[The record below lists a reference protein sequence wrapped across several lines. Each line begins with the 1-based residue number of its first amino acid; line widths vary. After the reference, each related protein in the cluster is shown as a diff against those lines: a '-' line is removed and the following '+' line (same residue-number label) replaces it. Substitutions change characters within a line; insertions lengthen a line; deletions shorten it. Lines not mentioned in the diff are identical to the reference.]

1 MAYANSEGSDR
12 PAHPRSQLRAFAAN
26 TLHQG
31 VYIERN
37 ERSVWTAW
45 FGVLV
50 RAFTVRNCVR
60 QVSAW
65 RDSHGLTY
73 TIFNV

>member
-1 MAYANSEGSDR
+1 MQRCPLAYANSRGSDR
-12 PAHPRSQLRAFAAN
+12 PAHPRSQFRAFAAY
-26 TLHQG
+26 TLHRG

-50 RAFTVRNCVR
+50 
-60 QVSAW
+60 
-65 RDSHGLTY
+65 
-73 TIFNV
+73 

>member
-1 MAYANSEGSDR
+1 MNGEGSDR
-12 PAHPRSQLRAFAAN
+12 PVHLRSQFRAFAAN
-26 TLHQG
+26 MLHRG
-31 VYIERN
+31 VYMVRN

-50 RAFTVRNCVR
+50 RALAVRKDVR
-60 QVSAW
+60 HVSAW

-73 TIFNV
+73 ARFNV